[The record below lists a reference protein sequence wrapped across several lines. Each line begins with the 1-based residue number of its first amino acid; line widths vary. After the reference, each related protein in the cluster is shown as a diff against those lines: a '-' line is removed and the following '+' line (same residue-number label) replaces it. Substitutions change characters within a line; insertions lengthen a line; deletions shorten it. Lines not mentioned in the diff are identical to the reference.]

1 MNLSSKQPLSERMR
15 GVTPHR
21 IKLPNAVGLYN
32 RDFFAAVGRMT
43 GQEERYES
51 IYETRIQPYE
61 DMSDGGQRIYE
72 LAAEADGLEE
82 GEKNNLLFWLL
93 VEPFVTMKENK
104 ERND

>member
-1 MNLSSKQPLSERMR
+1 MNPPSKQSLSERMR
-15 GVTPHR
+15 GVTPNK
-21 IKLPNAVGLYN
+21 IKLPNAVGLCN

-43 GQEERYES
+43 GQEERYQF
-51 IYETRIQPYE
+51 IYETHIQPYE
-61 DMSDGGQRIYE
+61 STPDGSQRICE
-72 LAAEADGLEE
+72 LADEADALEE